1 MPYPA
6 GHRNRTRERIIRSAR
21 TLFNRH
27 GFTEVSIDSVMSHA
41 GLTRGVFYTYFDS
54 KSDLYAEAI
63 NLALCE
69 PPASRWPELH
79 VDFTAVDAAQQ
90 VINAYLSEQHFED
103 VEGSCPMV
111 ALSSD
116 VARSSP
122 KVKRAFEAVF
132 QGLVRLFESGL
143 RQLKEADRERALA
156 MAGICVGGMVVA
168 RSLENRELADS
179 LRQAA
184 RHAALELGGWH
195 RVPRK
200 RLANGR
206 RRSRAGG

>member
-6 GHRNRTRERIIRSAR
+6 GHRDRTRERIVRSAR
-21 TLFNRH
+21 ALFNRH
-27 GFTEVSIDSVMSHA
+27 GFGEVSIDSVMAHA

-54 KSDLYAEAI
+54 KGDLYAEAI
-63 NLALCE
+63 NLALRE
-69 PPASRWPELH
+69 PPVSRWPELH
-79 VDFTAVDAAQQ
+79 VDFSAVDAAQQ

-111 ALSSD
+111 ALPSD
-116 VARSSP
+116 VARSGP

-132 QGLVRLFESGL
+132 QGLVGLFESGL
-143 RQLKEADRERALA
+143 RHLKGADQERALA
-156 MAGICVGGMVVA
+156 IAGICVGGMVVA

-184 RHAALELGGWH
+184 RHVALELGGWD
-195 RVPRK
+195 RVTGK
-200 RLANGR
+200 RG
-206 RRSRAGG
+206 SRAGG